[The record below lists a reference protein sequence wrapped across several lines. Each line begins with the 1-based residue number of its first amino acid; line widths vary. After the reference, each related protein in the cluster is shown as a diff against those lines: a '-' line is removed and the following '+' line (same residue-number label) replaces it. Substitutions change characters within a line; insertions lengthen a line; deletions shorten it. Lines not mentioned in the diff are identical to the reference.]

1 LLLNL
6 NGTIVPWVL
15 GTLII
20 LVLLSTVNVIK
31 AWRDLKRSPY
41 FFLRRQA
48 EKRLQNYSLSSFGFI
63 LVALFVGTYAW
74 QAPQDTTFR
83 SVLLNNDKPP
93 KTEVSDAVAAV
104 AKAAEAELMAEE
116 AQLDLPAASIRF
128 ANPTEVVS
136 TTDAV
141 AAEEVGLPSE
151 FDQLEPSADLNIN
164 TNLSPLL
171 FSTEV
176 TSDYEAINPG
186 RIFPEGF
193 FTIYATF
200 AYEEMTDGMEWAWV
214 WRHNG
219 KVVSGGNELW
229 NYGDDGP
236 GYVYLNPE
244 EGFQAG
250 EYKVE
255 VWVNSEL
262 LTSSTLVINN
272 AAISAG
278 N

>member
-6 NGTIVPWVL
+6 NGSIVPWVL
-15 GTLII
+15 GTLIT
-20 LVLLSTVNVIK
+20 LTLLSSANFVK
-31 AWRDLKRSPY
+31 AWRDVKRSPY

-48 EKRLQNYSLSSFGFI
+48 EKRLQNYALTSFGFI
-63 LVALFVGTYAW
+63 LAILFVGTYTW
-74 QAPQDTTFR
+74 QTPQDSIIRTA
-83 SVLLNNDKPP
+83 LLINDKPP
-93 KTEVSDAVAAV
+93 ETEVSEAVAAV
-104 AKAAEAELMAEE
+104 AKAAEAEAMAEAPLSE
-116 AQLDLPAASIRF
+116 LPASSVRF
-128 ANPTEVVS
+128 ESPAEGAAA
-136 TTDAV
+136 DGV
-141 AAEEVGLPSE
+141 AAEELPTE
-151 FDQLEPSADLNIN
+151 FDQFEPTADLNVN

-176 TSDYEAINPG
+176 TNDFEAVNPS

-214 WRHNG
+214 WRRDG
-219 KVVSGGNELW
+219 EVVSGGNELW
-229 NYGDDGP
+229 AYGDDGP

-244 EGFQAG
+244 EGFETG
-250 EYKVE
+250 EYTVE

>member
-1 LLLNL
+1 M
-6 NGTIVPWVL
+6 

-20 LVLLSTVNVIK
+20 LAFLSLLSFIK
-31 AWRDLKRSPY
+31 AWRDMKRSPY

-48 EKRLQNYSLSSFGFI
+48 EKRLQNYALTTFGFI
-63 LVALFVGTYAW
+63 LAILFVSTYAW
-74 QAPQDTTFR
+74 QTPQDNVIRTA
-83 SVLLNNDKPP
+83 LLINAKPP
-93 KTEVSDAVAAV
+93 RTEINDAVMAA
-104 AKAAEAELMAEE
+104 AEAAEAAEAELMVEE
-116 AQLDLPAASIRF
+116 AQAELSAVSIALESPAELPTADVGEAA
-128 ANPTEVVS
+128 
-136 TTDAV
+136 
-141 AAEEVGLPSE
+141 LPEE
-151 FDQLEPSADLNIN
+151 FDQFEPTADLNLN
-164 TNLSPLL
+164 TNLSSLL

-176 TSDYEAINPG
+176 TPDFEAVNPG

-219 KVVSGGNELW
+219 EVVSGGNELW
-229 NYGDDGP
+229 AYGDDGP

-244 EGFQAG
+244 EGFQPG
-250 EYKVE
+250 EYSVE
-255 VWVNSEL
+255 VWVNNEL

>member
-6 NGTIVPWVL
+6 TGTIVPWVL

-20 LVLLSTVNVIK
+20 LTLLASANFVK
-31 AWRDLKRSPY
+31 AWRDVKRSPY

-48 EKRLQNYSLSSFGFI
+48 EKRLQNYALISFGFI
-63 LVALFVGTYAW
+63 LAILFVSTYAW
-74 QAPQDTTFR
+74 QTPQDSTFR
-83 SVLLNNDKPP
+83 TALLINDKPP
-93 KTEVSDAVAAV
+93 KAEVSEAVAAV
-104 AKAAEAELMAEE
+104 AEAAEAEAMAEE
-116 AQLDLPAASIRF
+116 PPSELPAASIRF
-128 ANPTEVVS
+128 ESPADAPAADSVGVEALPT
-136 TTDAV
+136 
-141 AAEEVGLPSE
+141 E
-151 FDQLEPSADLNIN
+151 FDQFEPTADLNVS

-176 TSDYEAINPG
+176 TSDFEAVNPS

-200 AYEEMTDGMEWAWV
+200 AYEEMADGMEWAWV

-219 KVVSGGNELW
+219 EVVSGGNELW
-229 NYGDDGP
+229 AYGDDGP

-244 EGFQAG
+244 EGFQPG
-250 EYKVE
+250 EYTVE

-262 LTSSTLVINN
+262 LTSSSLVINN
-272 AAISAG
+272 AGISAG

>member
-1 LLLNL
+1 MLLNL
-6 NGTIVPWVL
+6 TGTIVPWVL

-20 LVLLSTVNVIK
+20 LVLLSSVNAIK

-74 QAPQDTTFR
+74 QTPQDTTFR
-83 SVLLNNDKPP
+83 SALLNNDKPP
-93 KTEVSDAVAAV
+93 DTEVNDAVAAA
-104 AKAAEAELMAEE
+104 AKAAEAELMAAE
-116 AQLDLPAASIRF
+116 AQLDVSAASIRF

-136 TTDAV
+136 ATDAL

-151 FDQLEPSADLNIN
+151 FDQLEPTADLNIN
-164 TNLSPLL
+164 TNLSTLL

-176 TSDYEAINPG
+176 TSGYEAVNPG
-186 RIFPEGF
+186 RIFPEGSY
-193 FTIYATF
+193 TIYATF
-200 AYEEMTDGMEWAWV
+200 AYEEMADGMEWAWV

-244 EGFQAG
+244 EGFQSG
-250 EYKVE
+250 EYTVE

-262 LTSSTLVINN
+262 LTSSSLVINN

>member
-1 LLLNL
+1 M
-6 NGTIVPWVL
+6 
-15 GTLII
+15 
-20 LVLLSTVNVIK
+20 
-31 AWRDLKRSPY
+31 KRSPY

-48 EKRLQNYSLSSFGFI
+48 EKRLQNYSISCFGFI
-63 LVALFVGTYAW
+63 LVGLFVSTYAW
-74 QAPQDTTFR
+74 QNPQDLTVR
-83 SVLLNNDKPP
+83 SAMLTNDKPP
-93 KTEVSDAVAAV
+93 QIEVSEAVAAV
-104 AKAAEAELMAEE
+104 EEAIAAEAQAMAEE
-116 AQLDLPAASIRF
+116 TAVSPTSLRF
-128 ANPTEVVS
+128 LNPIDDSSTNATS
-136 TTDAV
+136 TTP
-141 AAEEVGLPSE
+141 ELPSE
-151 FDQLEPSADLNIN
+151 FDTFEPTADLNIN
-164 TNLSPLL
+164 TNLSPLV

-176 TSDYEAINPG
+176 TEDLDAVNPG

-200 AYEEMTDGMEWAWV
+200 GYDEMADGMAWAWV

-219 KVVSGGNELW
+219 EVVSGGNELW

-250 EYKVE
+250 EYTVE

-262 LTSSTLVINN
+262 LTSSTLVVNN

>member
-1 LLLNL
+1 
-6 NGTIVPWVL
+6 
-15 GTLII
+15 
-20 LVLLSTVNVIK
+20 
-31 AWRDLKRSPY
+31 
-41 FFLRRQA
+41 
-48 EKRLQNYSLSSFGFI
+48 
-63 LVALFVGTYAW
+63 
-74 QAPQDTTFR
+74 
-83 SVLLNNDKPP
+83 
-93 KTEVSDAVAAV
+93 
-104 AKAAEAELMAEE
+104 
-116 AQLDLPAASIRF
+116 
-128 ANPTEVVS
+128 
-136 TTDAV
+136 
-141 AAEEVGLPSE
+141 
-151 FDQLEPSADLNIN
+151 
-164 TNLSPLL
+164 
-171 FSTEV
+171 
-176 TSDYEAINPG
+176 
-186 RIFPEGF
+186 
-193 FTIYATF
+193 
-200 AYEEMTDGMEWAWV
+200 MEWAWV